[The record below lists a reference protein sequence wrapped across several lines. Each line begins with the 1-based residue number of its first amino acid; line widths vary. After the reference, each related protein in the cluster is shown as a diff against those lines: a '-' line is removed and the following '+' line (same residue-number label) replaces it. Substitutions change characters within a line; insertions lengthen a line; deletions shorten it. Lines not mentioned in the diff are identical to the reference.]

1 MSRSF
6 LSAMFSATFAAIL
19 PVCVTV
25 GLLLVLPAASQTY
38 SLSFSQRSN
47 RLTWRPVFPSWSFST
62 PVTLSA
68 GGDSTSMLRVNAS
81 MSLNAILD
89 QRGGRNNWT
98 ESASVN
104 SSVLYPILG
113 PRASVGITANMSS
126 RNATLLN
133 QKTRSQTFSFRFQY
147 QPLSG
152 SESVFENLR
161 FNIVPGLITKHRASP
176 ADPNKLI
183 EETGLQYNGSMSTSP
198 NFDLFGERLTTSLS
212 LGKTDNTLK
221 NNKSRSENLRVSSG
235 YTLPG
240 AVRTNLSISES
251 RSQTGVTRSV
261 ISNADTAV
269 VAELSERRNRSVSTS
284 LTAKVRGFNVRSSQ
298 SWSQGLN
305 TNTANTDDDPRNRFY
320 ARDRENERWSLSGN
334 VDGRISTN
342 LTGSAKLSWGTTDDR
357 RLAVPLPSG
366 GVFRDPTDDRED
378 RDLQLGGSLDW
389 QLVKGHQVQMSG
401 STRINRINNPG
412 APEQDRD
419 SYNQVA
425 AVTYRGRR
433 EGGLRYDIG
442 LSSSR
447 AHRVN
452 LDATRSAD
460 NQRSSELR
468 LSTNTSYERL
478 STQVSHNFEISAR
491 RTIFDFDREINT
503 RIINRRSNIR
513 RGWSMRHTLRR
524 SFYETL
530 QLNTTYAFSA
540 DDFGTLLVD
549 DGSQIVEEDNND
561 HRLSLA
567 MSYRPSAAL
576 NVGVSYSYRLD
587 RRWSFFYARDQIDR
601 DLALRNAHRNLAVN
615 MDYKP
620 TGYTGLSVR
629 VSRSQQRSGTFDDL
643 SLTLSRSF

>member
-1 MSRSF
+1 MTRLF
-6 LSAMFSATFAAIL
+6 ILSGMVAALLWATAAA
-19 PVCVTV
+19 
-25 GLLLVLPAASQTY
+25 GQTY
-38 SLSFSQRSN
+38 SLSFSQRSD

-89 QRGGRNNWT
+89 QRDGRNNWT
-98 ESASVN
+98 ESASIN
-104 SSVLYPILG
+104 SSVLYPVLG
-113 PRASVGITANMSS
+113 PRASIGITANMSS

-133 QKTRSQTFSFRFQY
+133 QSSRSQTFSFRFQY

-152 SESVFENLR
+152 SESLFQDLR

-176 ADPNKLI
+176 ADPDKLI

-198 NFDLFGERLTTSLS
+198 DFDLFGERLTTSLS

-240 AVRTNLSISES
+240 DVRTNLSISES

-261 ISNADTAV
+261 INADTAV

-284 LTAKVRGFNVRSSQ
+284 LSAKVRGYNVRTSQ

-320 ARDRENERWSLSGN
+320 ARDRESERLNLSGN
-334 VDGRISTN
+334 IDGRLTED
-342 LTGSAKLSWGTTDDR
+342 LTGSAKVSWAATDDR
-357 RLAVPLPSG
+357 RLSVPLPSG

-378 RDLQLGGSLDW
+378 RNLQVGGSLDW
-389 QLVKGHQVQMSG
+389 QVRKGHQVQMSG
-401 STRINRINNPG
+401 STRINRIDNPG

-425 AVTYRGRR
+425 SVTYRGRR
-433 EGGLRYDIG
+433 DSGLKYNIG

-460 NQRSSELR
+460 NQRSRELR
-468 LSTNTSYERL
+468 LSTNTSYDRL
-478 STQVSHNFEISAR
+478 STQISHNFEISAR
-491 RTIFDFDREINT
+491 RTIFDFDREMNT
-503 RIINRRSNIR
+503 SIINRRSNIR
-513 RGWSMRHTLRR
+513 RGWSMRHTVRR
-524 SFYETL
+524 SFFETL
-530 QLNTTYAFSA
+530 QLNSTYSFSA

-567 MSYRPSAAL
+567 MSYRPSTAMS
-576 NVGVSYSYRLD
+576 VGVSYSYRLD
-587 RRWSFFYARDQIDR
+587 RRWSFFYARDDVDR
-601 DLALRNAHRNLAVN
+601 DLAFRNAHRNLAVN
-615 MDYKP
+615 MEYKP
-620 TGYTGLSVR
+620 SGYTGMSVR